1 MNSQTVLN
9 LGQDALQVM
18 LMVSGP
24 LLIVALILGLLISIL
39 QAATQINEMT
49 LSFIPKILGIFATL
63 MLLGPWMLATL
74 VDYTQRLITSIPNI
88 IG

>member
-9 LGQDALQVM
+9 LGQEALQVM

-63 MLLGPWMLATL
+63 VLLGPWMVATL
-74 VDYTQRLITSIPNI
+74 VDYTQRLITNIPNI